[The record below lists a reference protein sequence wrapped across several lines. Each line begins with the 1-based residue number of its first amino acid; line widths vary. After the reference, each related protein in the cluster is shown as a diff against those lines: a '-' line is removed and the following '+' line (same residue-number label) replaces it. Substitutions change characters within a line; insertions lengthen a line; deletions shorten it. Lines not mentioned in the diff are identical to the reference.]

1 MTLLPIGIACLLF
14 VRYEHQKSKGVHSSA
29 FNWLLVFL
37 FFVMP
42 AVSSTI
48 FQVYKCQYFE
58 DSEESWL
65 VADFS
70 LQCDGGVARSL
81 WLAYTTLMVS

>member
-14 VRYEHQKSKGVHSSA
+14 GRYEHQKSKGVHSSA

-42 AVSSTI
+42 AVSSAI
-48 FQVYKCQYFE
+48 FKVYKCQYFE

-70 LQCDGGVARSL
+70 LQCDDGVARSL

>member
-14 VRYEHQKSKGVHSSA
+14 GRYEHQKSKGVHSSA

-42 AVSSTI
+42 AVSSTV
-48 FQVYKCQYFE
+48 FKVYKCQNFE

-70 LQCDGGVARSL
+70 LQCDDGVARSL